1 MHRSFP
7 QALISAGATGF
18 EPAIFPV
25 TGGRVNRATPRAHGI
40 TVIKNITKVNR
51 QSILKN
57 SFSSTIFT
65 PSFFAF
71 SYFEPGSEPA
81 TT

>member
-1 MHRSFP
+1 MFVGG
-7 QALISAGATGF
+7 LFFFSAGATGF

-25 TGGRVNRATPRAHGI
+25 TGGRVNRATPRAHGL
-40 TVIKNITKVNR
+40 TVIKNTPKVNYR
-51 QSILKN
+51 SISKN
-57 SFSSTIFT
+57 SFSSIIFT

-71 SYFEPGSEPA
+71 SYFDPGSAPA